1 MWVSSPLSMAF
12 AQTFLAPEV
21 RTVASLLTP
30 PTNNVVD
37 VGTILQPRRLH
48 RWGMYTLLRHERYR
62 VLCRVSSEA
71 QTYFN
76 TRVKQLKVES
86 DKRKAD
92 EAKGKGKEE

>member
-12 AQTFLAPEV
+12 AQTFLAPEA

-30 PTNNVVD
+30 PTNNLAD

-48 RWGMYTLLRHERYR
+48 RWGMSTFLRHERLLY
-62 VLCRVSSEA
+62 RVSSET